1 MAASQPP
8 KGLPGFLRRSLRNPY
23 DDPDG
28 SDEVGGGPLSS
39 RPRLP
44 LQKEQQSH
52 LGGGPEA
59 VSGPSVREA
68 EIDESVSSAER
79 DGLEEEEEE
88 DLKREEE
95 AVEAATSRVNRKFRF
110 GLSLGGGGV
119 GGFGGTSNAFGKPVG
134 AFGAAPASPF
144 GAPATSP
151 SAFGAPA
158 TTSPFGS
165 APQPNA
171 FNASPSGATP
181 FGATSS
187 PLRPQG
193 AVFGGGGA
201 LGATGVQARA

>member
-1 MAASQPP
+1 MAALGALQM
-8 KGLPGFLRRSLRNPY
+8 RS
-23 DDPDG
+23 G
-28 SDEVGGGPLSS
+28 SLSALS
-39 RPRLP
+39 ERHPRPR
-44 LQKEQQSH
+44 
-52 LGGGPEA
+52 
-59 VSGPSVREA
+59 
-68 EIDESVSSAER
+68 SAH
-79 DGLEEEEEE
+79 
-88 DLKREEE
+88 
-95 AVEAATSRVNRKFRF
+95 
-110 GLSLGGGGV
+110 
-119 GGFGGTSNAFGKPVG
+119 
-134 AFGAAPASPF
+134 
-144 GAPATSP
+144 PATSP